1 MAMFDDLTFALRY
14 GPVVRISSALLLWEI
29 PVPITQDTVDEMKR
43 TGWCQPEIED
53 RFAPYVVTE

>member
-1 MAMFDDLTFALRY
+1 MFDDLTFALRY

-43 TGWCQPEIED
+43 TGWWQPEIED